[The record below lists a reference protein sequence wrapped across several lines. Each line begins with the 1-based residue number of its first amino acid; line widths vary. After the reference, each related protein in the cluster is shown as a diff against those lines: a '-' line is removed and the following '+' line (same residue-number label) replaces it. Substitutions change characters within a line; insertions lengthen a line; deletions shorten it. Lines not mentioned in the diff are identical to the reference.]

1 MNHLSFVLNEEKKLN
16 ILRWHISPRIVK
28 QMTIAQKSVIWSCVL
43 VIIHMCM
50 KGKSTC
56 PTGEIERS
64 RNAYSLSRGEP
75 NKKKQHEIKQNS
87 RWFSSHWHAQSPP
100 SCVCMCFCVNTLIQ
114 IIFLSFTRSWFPKIK
129 AVPEC
134 KHHKNPNWKWNI
146 CSVSRP
152 KCMALYTEHD
162 FDILCKRSIVFVTQL
177 CCDRLQIHSQ
187 FENDFQI
194 SVWRFLIWHNSRD
207 YRSMSMLFFRFY
219 FIFCF

>member
-1 MNHLSFVLNEEKKLN
+1 
-16 ILRWHISPRIVK
+16 
-28 QMTIAQKSVIWSCVL
+28 MTIAQKSVIWSCVL

-64 RNAYSLSRGEP
+64 RNAYSLFRGEP
-75 NKKKQHEIKQNS
+75 NKKTTWNKTKQQMIFVTLACS
-87 RWFSSHWHAQSPP
+87 IAAIV
-100 SCVCMCFCVNTLIQ
+100 CVCMCFCVNTLIQ

-187 FENDFQI
+187 FENDLQI

-207 YRSMSMLFFRFY
+207 YRSMSMLFFD
-219 FIFCF
+219 FILFSVSNCFVVDIDSHR

>member
-1 MNHLSFVLNEEKKLN
+1 MYLLSFTCAWKVKAHVRLVKLSEAVTRILFSEEN
-16 ILRWHISPRIVK
+16 R
-28 QMTIAQKSVIWSCVL
+28 T
-43 VIIHMCM
+43 
-50 KGKSTC
+50 
-56 PTGEIERS
+56 
-64 RNAYSLSRGEP
+64 
-75 NKKKQHEIKQNS
+75 KKQHEIKQNS

-162 FDILCKRSIVFVTQL
+162 FDVLCKRSIVFVTQL

-187 FENDFQI
+187 FENDLQI

-207 YRSMSMLFFRFY
+207 YRSMSMLFFDFILFSVSNCFVVSSTVTGRFFY
-219 FIFCF
+219 ILVCS